1 MISPLVIRG
10 NPDSVFLDFELAAND
25 PSGTSPDTLEVAISW
40 DCGKNWESVYK
51 KWGSTLSTTNRNIPA
66 SFEPLNTTEWR
77 KERIDLTSIVNGKNS
92 FMARFVNIGNG
103 NNNVYIDNV
112 NITSI
117 TLPQRLKDQGHL
129 LYPNPASTNTAIQF
143 FPASTNLKAI
153 QVTNAKGEIVLSYQY
168 KQGQLV
174 NLQTI
179 NLIGLPAGIYF
190 LKIQFTDRLITEKLI
205 KTLQ

>member
-1 MISPLVIRG
+1 
-10 NPDSVFLDFELAAND
+10 
-25 PSGTSPDTLEVAISW
+25 
-40 DCGKNWESVYK
+40 
-51 KWGSTLSTTNRNIPA
+51 
-66 SFEPLNTTEWR
+66 
-77 KERIDLTSIVNGKNS
+77 
-92 FMARFVNIGNG
+92 MARFVNIGNG

-153 QVTNAKGEIVLSYQY
+153 QVSNAKGEIVLSYQY

-174 NLQTI
+174 NLQKI
-179 NLIGLPAGIYF
+179 NLTGLPAGIYF
-190 LKIQFTDRLITEKLI
+190 LKIQFTDRSITEKLI